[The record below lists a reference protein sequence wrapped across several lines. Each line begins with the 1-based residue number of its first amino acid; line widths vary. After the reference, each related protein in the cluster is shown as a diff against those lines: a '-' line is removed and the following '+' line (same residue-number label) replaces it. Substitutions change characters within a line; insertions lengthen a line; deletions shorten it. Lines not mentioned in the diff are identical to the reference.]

1 MRPTSART
9 LTLSLRLALL
19 LLAGPARAGVAEPLP
34 PAVPAPSA
42 AATPAP
48 GPPQRAWQNTADLGI
63 VMTSGNTSNTN
74 VALNDLLQYRWSQ
87 GTVELKVRALRIE
100 DKRTDVSADFTDPE
114 VPRLVVSESRAR
126 TTDQYDAV
134 LRVTRQVHE
143 RFGWFS
149 YLRWEQDRPKGLQS
163 RSSAGG
169 GASYTVSG
177 TPQRLVRLEAG
188 LDAIRESS
196 VTADRDSIGLRL
208 ASRYER
214 DVSGSTRL
222 LGAIEAFDDLRDTSH
237 VRFNADA
244 AIAVAIN
251 SRFALKTGA
260 NVRYDRRPPPRVF
273 SNPAGGPDAIYEYR
287 TTDTVLSTSLVMKF

>member
-1 MRPTSART
+1 MRPTSAR
-9 LTLSLRLALL
+9 SLPPSLGLALL
-19 LLAGPARAGVAEPLP
+19 LLAAPARAGVAEPLP
-34 PAVPAPSA
+34 PAATPPAAAPAPPS
-42 AATPAP
+42 
-48 GPPQRAWQNTADLGI
+48 RAWQNTADLGI

-74 VALNDLLQYRWSQ
+74 VALNDLLQYRWTQ

-100 DKRTDVSADFTDPE
+100 DKRTDVSADFSDPQA
-114 VPRLVVSESRAR
+114 PRLVVNESRAR

-149 YLRWEQDRPKGLQS
+149 YVRWEQDRPKGLQS

-177 TPQRLVRLEAG
+177 TPQRLLRFEAG
-188 LDAIRESS
+188 LDAVRESS
-196 VTADRDSIGLRL
+196 VTANRDSIGLRV

-214 DVSGSTRL
+214 DVSPSTRL
-222 LGAIEAFDDLRDTSH
+222 LGALEAFDDLRDTSH

-260 NVRYDRRPPPRVF
+260 NVRYDRSPPPRVF
-273 SNPAGGPDAIYEYR
+273 TNPAGGPAAIYAYR